1 MPRYATI
8 ITDDDGAEIVSAI
21 GEFEGAHLPRRAGRV
36 EQVAPGVRIGMVRGG
51 PVEPIAGFGFPRQ
64 GPDPSVIAAVTTMLK
79 ATAPAPKLPIS
90 SLVGEIAGRPEG
102 GAVPPAS
109 TIGKAASGQA
119 ASQKQPR
126 TKPRK
131 KPARKAAKAR
141 TARSPRAAVS
151 EAAHG

>member
-8 ITDDDGAEIVSAI
+8 ITGDDGAEIVSAI

-36 EQVAPGVRIGMVRGG
+36 EQVALGVRIGMVRGG
-51 PVEPIAGFGFPRQ
+51 AVDAVSGFGFPRQ
-64 GPDPSVIAAVTTMLK
+64 GLDPSAIATVAAMLK

-109 TIGKAASGQA
+109 TIGKAASAQT
-119 ASQKQPR
+119 ASQKRPR
-126 TKPRK
+126 AKPRK
-131 KPARKAAKAR
+131 KPARKARKAR
-141 TARSPRAAVS
+141 TARSSRAAVS